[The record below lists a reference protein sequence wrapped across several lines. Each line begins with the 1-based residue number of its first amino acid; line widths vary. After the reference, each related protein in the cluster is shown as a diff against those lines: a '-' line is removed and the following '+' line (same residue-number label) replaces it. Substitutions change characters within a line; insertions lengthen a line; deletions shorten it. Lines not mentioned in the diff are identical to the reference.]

1 MSSRTTDV
9 SLFHTPC
16 LSIKNQIIFVSGVI
30 TTEMA
35 EASEHMHQTNK
46 DKSRRAIAMQLMAQT
61 KREAKQ
67 AQQVSQKAITCFAS
81 PPPVPPFPPTWVSIA
96 PQKTTACCMRVA
108 QVFDAAGGTFDTDEK
123 IGNPTFSG
131 S

>member
-1 MSSRTTDV
+1 
-9 SLFHTPC
+9 
-16 LSIKNQIIFVSGVI
+16 
-30 TTEMA
+30 MA

-67 AQQVSQKAITCFAS
+67 AQQVSQKAITSLQA
-81 PPPVPPFPPTWVSIA
+81 PPVPPPPPFPPAWVSIA

-108 QVFDAAGGTFDTDEK
+108 QVFDAAGGTFESDEK

>member
-16 LSIKNQIIFVSGVI
+16 LSIKHDIVIIFVSGVI

-67 AQQVSQKAITCFAS
+67 AQQVSQKAITSLQA
-81 PPPVPPFPPTWVSIA
+81 PPPVP
-96 PQKTTACCMRVA
+96 
-108 QVFDAAGGTFDTDEK
+108 
-123 IGNPTFSG
+123 G
-131 S
+131 SSST